1 MDFSELLKNR
11 RSIRDF
17 QEKAVP
23 LQLVQEIIKE
33 SCLAPSSMNSQ
44 PWSFIIITDKTM
56 IKKLSDESK
65 KNILTKISENPD
77 YYLKRYEEV
86 LKVETFN
93 VFYNAPCVVLIT
105 GPRSMY
111 SAVVDCT
118 LFASYFML
126 CAAARGLGTCW
137 IGLGAHIQD
146 PKIKKEIGLPD
157 DQVIIAPLSL
167 GYPKKIPDALKRMPP
182 KILKIIG

>member
-1 MDFSELLKNR
+1 VDFSQVLKNR

-17 QEKAVP
+17 QDKDVP
-23 LQLVQEIIKE
+23 INLVHEIIEE
-33 SCLAPSSMNSQ
+33 SCLAPSSMNGQ
-44 PWSFIIITDKTM
+44 PWSFIMINNRDL

-65 KNILTKISENPD
+65 KNILSKIAKNPD
-77 YYLKRYEEV
+77 YPLKRYEGV
-86 LKVETFN
+86 LKVEAFN

-105 GPRSMY
+105 GPRAMQS
-111 SAVVDCT
+111 SVVDCT
-118 LFASYFML
+118 LLASYFML
-126 CAAARGLGTCW
+126 CAAAKGLGTCW

-167 GYPKKIPDALKRMPP
+167 GYPTKIPEALKRMPP
-182 KILKIIG
+182 KILKIVE